1 MFRNESRCQG
11 PVDEGG
17 VSKGFIIPV
26 SLPSSL
32 GYQSGSTTESRQPE
46 GAAMTPNS
54 EQQGPQTVVLKR

>member
-1 MFRNESRCQG
+1 VFRNESRCQG

-54 EQQGPQTVVLKR
+54 EQQ